1 MKRLW
6 QSYKPKAKTNNTA
19 LGSELIPEHPRKKE
33 NNLRASL
40 YRWEEEERQQR
51 HALLDRYEEYI
62 TDPLIS
68 RIDTKEDD
76 LGVCIRF
83 WKKKQHQWPELTQL
97 AFDALSIP
105 AMSAE
110 CERCFSSGRLIISPQ
125 RHSLGSEAIEAC
137 ECQGQWFR
145 RGYI

>member
-1 MKRLW
+1 LI
-6 QSYKPKAKTNNTA
+6 PLTNNAA
-19 LGSELIPEHPRKKE
+19 LGLEPIPERPRKEE

-51 HALLDRYEEYI
+51 HALLDQYEEYI
-62 TDPLIS
+62 TDPTIS

-83 WKKKQHQWPELTQL
+83 WKNKQHQWPELTQL

-110 CERCFSSGRLIISPQ
+110 CERCFSSGRLTISPQ